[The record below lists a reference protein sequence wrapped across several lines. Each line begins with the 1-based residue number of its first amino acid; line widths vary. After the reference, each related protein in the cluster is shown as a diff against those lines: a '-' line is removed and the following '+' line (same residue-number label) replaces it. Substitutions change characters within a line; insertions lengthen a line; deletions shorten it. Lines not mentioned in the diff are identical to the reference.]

1 MLYQFDTESLKHA
14 KAALLLYAMYRSRSE
29 KSALNGLETWDRF
42 GAYIK
47 GACLKSVSTA
57 EFVQNFC
64 AKAKIESVKPKYLY
78 TGGPVVMPE
87 TGELISSDSVK
98 DYQVGLFEDNSLL
111 PLIER
116 ESMYLIM
123 LVRER
128 IQRDKMQLTTEVPED
143 ENED

>member
-1 MLYQFDTESLKHA
+1 MLYQFDTQSLKHA

-42 GAYIK
+42 GAYIN

-98 DYQVGLFEDNSLL
+98 DYQVRLFEDNSLL

-116 ESMYLIM
+116 ESLYLIM

-128 IQRDKMQLTTEVPED
+128 IQRDKMQLTEATEN

>member
-1 MLYQFDTESLKHA
+1 MLYQFDTDDLRHA
-14 KAALLLYAMYRSRSE
+14 RAALLLYALYRSRDE
-29 KSALNGLETWDRF
+29 KSSLNGLETWDRF

-64 AKAKIESVKPKYLY
+64 AKAKIESVKPRYLY

-98 DYQVGLFEDNSLL
+98 DYQVRLFEDNSLL

-116 ESMYLIM
+116 EYLYLIM

-128 IQRDKMQLTTEVPED
+128 IQRDKMQLTEATEN

>member
-1 MLYQFDTESLKHA
+1 MYKNGVSIHEQRSLP
-14 KAALLLYAMYRSRSE
+14 SRGAWIE
-29 KSALNGLETWDRF
+29 ILKGLETWDRF

-64 AKAKIESVKPKYLY
+64 AKAKIESVKPRYLY

-87 TGELISSDSVK
+87 TGEMISSDSVK
-98 DYQVGLFEDNSLL
+98 DYQVRLFEDNSLL

-116 ESMYLIM
+116 ESLYLIM

-128 IQRDKMQLTTEVPED
+128 IQRDKMQLTEATEN

>member
-1 MLYQFDTESLKHA
+1 
-14 KAALLLYAMYRSRSE
+14 
-29 KSALNGLETWDRF
+29 
-42 GAYIK
+42 
-47 GACLKSVSTA
+47 
-57 EFVQNFC
+57 
-64 AKAKIESVKPKYLY
+64 
-78 TGGPVVMPE
+78 MPE
-87 TGELISSDSVK
+87 TGELISSDSIK

>member
-1 MLYQFDTESLKHA
+1 MLYQFGTESLKHA
-14 KAALLLYAMYRSRSE
+14 KAALLLYALYRSRDE
-29 KSALNGLETWDRF
+29 KSSLNGLETWDRF

-64 AKAKIESVKPKYLY
+64 AKAKIESVKPRYLY

-87 TGELISSDSVK
+87 TGELISSDSIK
-98 DYQVGLFEDNSLL
+98 DYQVRLFEDNSLL

-116 ESMYLIM
+116 ESLYLIM

-128 IQRDKMQLTTEVPED
+128 IQRDKMQLTEATEN

>member
-1 MLYQFDTESLKHA
+1 MLYQFDTDDLRHA
-14 KAALLLYAMYRSRSE
+14 KAALLLYALYRSRDE
-29 KSALNGLETWDRF
+29 KSSLNGLETWERF
-42 GAYIK
+42 GSYIK
-47 GACLKSVSTA
+47 GACLKSANTA

-64 AKAKIESVKPKYLY
+64 EKAKIESVKPKYLH

-98 DYQVGLFEDNSLL
+98 DYQVRLFEDDSLMSV
-111 PLIER
+111 IER
-116 ESMYLIM
+116 ETLYLIM

-128 IQRDKMQLTTEVPED
+128 IQRDKMQLTEVHED